1 MVLFL
6 LFLVYSCQ
14 KTIQDKIIDNIK
26 KNERGDS
33 CVVKIINIT
42 PFDWDKMYVFRE
54 NCSLEEVNKKLGFE
68 YPYFEDVAK
77 RIVFIKSRKVV
88 YHEEECSDPDKK
100 SKLEFIFGNDTT
112 KVIVLTRE
120 SAIFSVKRKNIFGW
134 IYYELKPLK

>member
-1 MVLFL
+1 M
-6 LFLVYSCQ
+6 
-14 KTIQDKIIDNIK
+14 QDKIIDNIE

-42 PFDWDKMYVFRE
+42 SFDWDEMYVFRE
-54 NCSLEEVNKKLGFE
+54 DCSLEEVNKQLGFK
-68 YPYFEDVAK
+68 YPYFEDVAR

-88 YHEEECSDPDKK
+88 YHEEESPDPDKK
-100 SKLEFIFGNDTT
+100 SKLEFILGNDTR

-120 SAIFSVKRKNIFGW
+120 SAIFSVKRKDLFGW